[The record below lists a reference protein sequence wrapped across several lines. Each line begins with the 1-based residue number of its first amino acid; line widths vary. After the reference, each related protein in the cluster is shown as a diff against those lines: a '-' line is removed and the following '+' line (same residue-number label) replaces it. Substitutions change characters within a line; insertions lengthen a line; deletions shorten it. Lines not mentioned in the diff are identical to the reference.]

1 MPDFSLIR
9 PAFALLLWMVVTAA
23 VAEEPENASPRE
35 QVRDTERAFAQTMAD
50 RDHEAFTQFLSNEAI
65 FFDDGEPLR
74 GKQQVA
80 EAWKAYFEQPEAPFS
95 WAPERVEVL
104 ESGTLAHSS
113 GPVYD
118 PAGKRI
124 ATFNSIWRLEPDGR
138 WRIVFDKGSRD
149 CEPPAGASK
158 D

>member
-1 MPDFSLIR
+1 MTDFSSIR
-9 PAFALLLWMVVTAA
+9 TALALLALLLATVA
-23 VAEEPENASPRE
+23 VAKEPANADPRQ
-35 QVRDTERAFAQTMAD
+35 QVRQTETAFARSMAD
-50 RDHEAFTQFLSNEAI
+50 RDYEAFMQFLSQEAI
-65 FFDDGEPLR
+65 FFGGGEPLR

-80 EAWKAYFEQPEAPFS
+80 AAWKAYFEKPEAPFS
-95 WAPERVEVL
+95 WAPEQVEVL

-118 PAGKRI
+118 PAGERV

-138 WRIVFDKGSRD
+138 WRIVFDKGNQD
-149 CEPPAGASK
+149 CPPPAS